1 MEEEKIERLRVRIL
15 QCPICMDEYKDPRIL
30 TCHHS
35 VCMGCLEDFIRSSSS
50 TGRVFRC
57 PSCRAEVC
65 VPRGGVK
72 DFPPNFYINCIQ
84 DEIGAKPYFGICDI
98 CNKDWLVS
106 QYRCVECDL
115 DICRFCVHEHRLFKE
130 HTSRKPNI
138 IRIETGNTSLP
149 LASKRT
155 CEHHPDETLQL
166 YCCTCSIP
174 VCITCVCDFHKKHET
189 LPLVKKLNSA
199 AKQLQ
204 SEHDQIQA
212 DLIQVNKTLSDLDN
226 LEATMN
232 TNSDEVITEIRHQ
245 ARSIILAIDKM
256 AEARVQQVVEYKNK
270 INPDVHAYKKELKHF
285 SDILQKGG
293 TFLEDIQEGDVSL
306 ELVDAFQKYKTGVDV
321 TRKSV
326 CNKEIYQKY
335 FSFRPGKSVERF
347 GFYGVHFGYCHTDH
361 SSAVFLAD
369 SSKRRKVRDI
379 CKLVLEKITLG
390 RLVSLLM
397 VCFVLIGIFKL
408 AWTFVNNDFEQFPL
422 ETFVGLIFIIYI
434 LTAAI
439 FAYRKSSIKV
449 VEIRK

>member
-1 MEEEKIERLRVRIL
+1 MEEEKIERLRERIL
-15 QCPICMDEYKDPRIL
+15 QCPICMDEYKDPRLL

-35 VCMGCLEDFIRSSSS
+35 VCMCCLEDFVRSSSS
-50 TGRVFRC
+50 TGRMFRC
-57 PSCRAEVC
+57 PSCRADVC

-84 DEIGAKPYFGICDI
+84 DEIGTKPYFGTCDI
-98 CNKDWLVS
+98 CSKDWLVS

-149 LASKRT
+149 LASQRT
-155 CEHHPDETLQL
+155 CEHHPDETPQM
-166 YCCTCSIP
+166 YCCTCNIP
-174 VCITCVCDFHKKHET
+174 ICITCLCDFHKKHET

-204 SEHDQIQA
+204 CKLDQIQT
-212 DLIQVNKTLSDLDN
+212 DLIQVNKAISDLDN

-232 TNSDEVITEIRHQ
+232 KNSDEVVTEIRHQ
-245 ARSIILAIDKM
+245 ARRLTLAIDKM
-256 AEARVQQVVEYKNK
+256 ADASVQQVIDYKNK
-270 INPDVHAYKKELKHF
+270 INPDIHAYKTELKNF
-285 SDILQKGG
+285 SDILQKGS

-306 ELVDAFQKYKTGVDV
+306 ELIETFQKYLTGVDL

-335 FSFRPGKSVERF
+335 FSFQPGQSVERF
-347 GFYGVHFGYCHTDH
+347 GFFGVHFGSLQTEHD
-361 SSAVFLAD
+361 SVVFLAN
-369 SSKRRKVRDI
+369 SSERRKVTDI
-379 CKLVLEKITLG
+379 CRLVLEKITLS
-390 RLVSLLM
+390 RLVSSLV

-408 AWTFVNNDFEQFPL
+408 AWFLVVNDFERFPL
-422 ETFVGLIFIIYI
+422 ETFVGLVFITYIFI
-434 LTAAI
+434 AAI
-439 FAYRKSSIKV
+439 FAYRKA
-449 VEIRK
+449 